1 MNKIENII
9 ANPVYKDYLQR
20 NNNAEKERVFCCHNF
35 DHVADTARLTYILI
49 LEEGNPFISREIAYA
64 AGLLHDIGRWAE
76 YQTGKDHAAKSA
88 DLAKEILIE
97 AGFSNDETRLIQKAI
112 SEHRD
117 KNYSHK
123 NRSVLSAALA
133 RADSMSRKC
142 FCCSSRENCNKLE
155 QQPNQNTLT
164 Y

>member
-1 MNKIENII
+1 MYKIKKII
-9 ANPVYKDYLQR
+9 AHPAYNEHLKR
-20 NNNAEKERVFCCHNF
+20 NCDAESERIFCCHNF
-35 DHVADTARLTYILI
+35 EHVVDTARLTYILI

-76 YQTGKDHAAKSA
+76 YQTGKDHAEKSA

-97 AGFSNDETRLIQKAI
+97 ADFSSDETRLIQKAI

-117 KNYSHK
+117 KNYSRK
-123 NRSVLSAALA
+123 NRTILSAALA
-133 RADSMSRKC
+133 RADSLARKC
-142 FCCSSRENCNKLE
+142 FCCSSRDNCNKLE
-155 QQPNQNTLT
+155 QQPNRNTLI

>member
-1 MNKIENII
+1 MNKIEKII
-9 ANPVYKDYLQR
+9 ANPAYKDFLQR
-20 NNNAEKERVFCCHNF
+20 NNNAEKERIFCCHNF
-35 DHVADTARLTYILI
+35 DHVIETARLTYILI

-76 YQTGKDHAAKSA
+76 YQTGEDHAKKSA
-88 DLAKEILIE
+88 ELSKELLIE
-97 AGFSNDETRLIQKAI
+97 AGFSSDETRLIQKAI

-117 KNYSHK
+117 KNYSLK
-123 NRSVLSAALA
+123 NRPVLSAALA

-142 FCCSSRENCNKLE
+142 FCCSSKEQCNKLE
-155 QQPNQNTLT
+155 QQPNRDTLL